1 MDTVQAK
8 AAAPASALALA
19 ICLCP
24 LLVSAELLKRPLSL
38 ADRTHRIPPKHGGA
52 SETSLA
58 APELFTAVRCRS
70 PLITHSLTLL
80 LSPACLF
87 SLFPQFHPPHHTTDP
102 SQIPQRWATTRPTP
116 WRSTPSALSRYVWTD
131 NLNGWPPAASPSLSH
146 HHQHAR

>member
-70 PLITHSLTLL
+70 PLITHSLSCSLL
-80 LSPACLF
+80 LAS
-87 SLFPQFHPPHHTTDP
+87 SLSSHSSIHPT
-102 SQIPQRWATTRPTP
+102 IPQIHLKYRKDGLRQDRHPGDQHHPHSRGMFGQITSMVGLQQR
-116 WRSTPSALSRYVWTD
+116 AL
-131 NLNGWPPAASPSLSH
+131 H
-146 HHQHAR
+146 